1 MWRIRRLLSWFTF
14 VPETDGLRE
23 IDDVA
28 YTRLTD
34 PSSAHLQD
42 ARLFPRETNERYLSN
57 YIYHVAPVWHFV
69 ETSAMFDHTSASE
82 EDNRSDYASQFRR
95 IQFNLVM
102 AIGKLLE
109 HGGKYEQSPGESHF
123 YMALSLS
130 EKMSESI
137 SIAREPIL
145 VAQNLCLSA
154 FYYHAINMRN
164 DAYVNV

>member
-1 MWRIRRLLSWFTF
+1 VWRIRRLLSQLTS
-14 VPETDGLRE
+14 VPETDGHRE

-28 YTRLTD
+28 YTRLID
-34 PSSAHLQD
+34 PASAHPQD

-69 ETSAMFDHTSASE
+69 ETSTMFDHTSASGE
-82 EDNRSDYASQFRR
+82 GNRSEYASQLRR

-130 EKMSESI
+130 EKMSESM

-145 VAQNLCLSA
+145 VAQNLCLIA

-164 DAYVNV
+164 NAYINV